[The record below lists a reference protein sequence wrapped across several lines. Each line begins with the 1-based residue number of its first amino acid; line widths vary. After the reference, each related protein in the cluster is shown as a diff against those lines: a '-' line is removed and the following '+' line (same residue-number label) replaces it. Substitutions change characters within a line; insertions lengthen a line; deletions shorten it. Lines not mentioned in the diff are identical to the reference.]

1 MTEQSDALQ
10 LLQLREPVLYA
21 FLDDLRHELRT
32 LEPHQAPLNFRHAR
46 AGPTYSGDP
55 AQTLA
60 RADVTCALGPA
71 FSVSAASA
79 VGEALGH
86 LRPLSP
92 PCGRL
97 WYCREGPAFS
107 GRPQGTGVEGRG

>member
-1 MTEQSDALQ
+1 MTEKSNALQ
-10 LLQLREPVLYA
+10 LLQLGEPVFYA
-21 FLDDLRHELRT
+21 FLNYLRHEVQT
-32 LEPHQAPLNFRHAR
+32 PEPDPELLNFRHALKR
-46 AGPTYSGDP
+46 PTYPGDP

-86 LRPLSP
+86 VRPLSP
-92 PCGRL
+92 PCG
-97 WYCREGPAFS
+97 
-107 GRPQGTGVEGRG
+107 